1 MQTQAERAFFVDRGG
16 EGTEEKQR
24 IIQEFVP
31 GKQVTLAHLIA
42 NPVPALYEKLG
53 LEPAGAIGILTLTP
67 SETVMIAADLATK
80 AATVEIGFLDRFTGA
95 LVIVGSVADVE
106 TALREI
112 GSYLSRTL
120 GYATAEVTRS

>member
-1 MQTQAERAFFVDRGG
+1 M
-16 EGTEEKQR
+16 EEKQR

-80 AATVEIGFLDRFTGA
+80 AASVDIGFLDRFTGA
-95 LVIVGSVADVE
+95 LVITGAVADVE

-112 GSYLSRTL
+112 GSYLARTL

>member
-1 MQTQAERAFFVDRGG
+1 MGAAAVDD
-16 EGTEEKQR
+16 KQR

-31 GKQVTLAHLIA
+31 GKQVTLAHVIA
-42 NPVPALYEKLG
+42 NPVLALYDKLG

-80 AATVEIGFLDRFTGA
+80 AANVEIGFLDRFTGA
-95 LVIVGSVADVE
+95 LVITGAVADVE
-106 TALREI
+106 TSVREI

-120 GYATAEVTRS
+120 GFATCPVTKS